1 MLSLFM
7 KTKYNISDVNTQR
20 NELNELMELFKSHH
34 WEKRIPVPEPQP
46 TSLSL
51 SK

>member
-20 NELNELMELFKSHH
+20 NELNELMELFKSHR
-34 WEKRIPVPEPQP
+34 WEKKRGIPVTE
-46 TSLSL
+46 L
-51 SK
+51 